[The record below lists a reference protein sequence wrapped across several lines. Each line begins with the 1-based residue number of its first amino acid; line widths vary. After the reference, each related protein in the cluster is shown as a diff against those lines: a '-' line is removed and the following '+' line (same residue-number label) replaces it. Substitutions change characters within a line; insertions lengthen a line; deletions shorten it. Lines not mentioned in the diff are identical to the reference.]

1 MTLKSY
7 KPTTPGQRFL
17 QTVDYR
23 ELTGA
28 KPTKSLIFRFKK
40 RSGREK
46 HSGSITSRHRGG
58 GCRFKY
64 RMIDFMRDKLD
75 MEAVVKT
82 IEYDPNRSAFIALV
96 EYADRERRYIIAPH
110 GLKMGEKVMSSFGKI
125 EVKTGNC
132 MSLKNI
138 LVGTF
143 VHNVETC
150 PGAGAALARSAGSN
164 IQLQAMEDRYALLK
178 MPSGEIRKVL
188 SECRAVVG
196 VVSNLDH
203 NNVSLGKAGRSR
215 WMGQKPQV
223 RGKAMCPKDHP
234 HGGGEGRNPIGL
246 VSPKTKWGKKAYGVK
261 TRDRKKWSNNLIV
274 KRRK

>member
-1 MTLKSY
+1 MALKSY
-7 KPTTPGQRFL
+7 RPTTSGQRFL

-23 ELTGA
+23 ELTKT
-28 KPTKSLIFRFKK
+28 KPTKSLVFRFKK
-40 RSGREK
+40 HSGRET

-58 GCRFKY
+58 GSRFKY

-75 MEAVVKT
+75 TEAIVKT
-82 IEYDPNRSAFIALV
+82 IEYDPGRSAFIALV
-96 EYADRERRYIIAPH
+96 EYKDKEKRYIIAPH
-110 GLKMGEKVMSSFGKI
+110 SLKAGDKVMSSFGKI
-125 EVKTGNC
+125 ETKTGNC
-132 MSLKNI
+132 LPLKNI

-150 PGAGAALARSAGSN
+150 PGRGAALARSAGSN
-164 IQLQAMEDRYALLK
+164 VQLQAMEDRCALLK

-203 NNVSLGKAGRSR
+203 NNVSLGKAGRKR
-215 WMGQKPQV
+215 WMGWKPQV

-246 VSPKTKWGKKAYGVK
+246 VSPKTKWGKKAFGVK
-261 TRDRKKWSNNLIV
+261 TRKPKKWSNYLIV